1 MCGTPKTFVIGL
13 IMGLTLGG
21 CGVKEEPTDQQVTAN
36 VQPRKTSTSDIP
48 AIMPATPAT
57 LPADTTAASGF
68 DISRVPV
75 ANQQLGKFPY
85 VSLIEGY
92 QRSKHS
98 STPLGSN
105 KDVDFDRYELFD
117 GTKIITVEGRL
128 STIEAEGQG
137 ASAFQIFKTYESLI
151 TGLGGVKVSEG
162 KGEQVDKLKLEFSD
176 ERHRFPVYSGDQM
189 GVYAIRMPDKE
200 VWLEAYVRQHGKKGT
215 YFLTV
220 VEKKALDVK
229 ASLLP
234 AEQMKRELETKG
246 HVALYINFDFDKADI
261 KPESQP
267 IIDEIVK
274 LLRNNA
280 GLNLTVEGH
289 TDNVGTPPYNKSLS
303 DARARSVVTALTAQG
318 VETRRLR
325 AAGYGQE
332 KPIADNGTDEGRAQN
347 RRVELVK
354 VAG

>member
-1 MCGTPKTFVIGL
+1 MAL
-13 IMGLTLGG
+13 ILGG
-21 CGVKEEPTDQQVTAN
+21 CTKEEEPSKQQIAVN
-36 VQPRKTSTSDIP
+36 VPPGAAS
-48 AIMPATPAT
+48 TPAASSQ
-57 LPADTTAASGF
+57 PSPSSTTDPGAAAASGF

-98 STPLGSN
+98 STPKGSN
-105 KDVDFDRYELFD
+105 KDVDFDRYEFFD
-117 GTKIITVEGRL
+117 GAKIITVEGRL
-128 STIEAEGQG
+128 STTEAEGQG
-137 ASAFQIFKTYESLI
+137 ASAFQVFKTYESLF
-151 TGLGGVKVSEG
+151 TGLGGVKVFEG

-176 ERHRFPVYSGDQM
+176 ERHRFPVYSGDQL

-234 AEQMKRELETKG
+234 AEEMKRELDTKG

-261 KPESQP
+261 RPESRT

-274 LLRNNA
+274 LLRNNP

-289 TDNVGTPPYNKSLS
+289 TDNVGTPAYNKSLS

-318 VETRRLR
+318 VEARRLR

-332 KPIADNGTDEGRAQN
+332 RPIADNSTDGGRAQN

-354 VAG
+354 VAS